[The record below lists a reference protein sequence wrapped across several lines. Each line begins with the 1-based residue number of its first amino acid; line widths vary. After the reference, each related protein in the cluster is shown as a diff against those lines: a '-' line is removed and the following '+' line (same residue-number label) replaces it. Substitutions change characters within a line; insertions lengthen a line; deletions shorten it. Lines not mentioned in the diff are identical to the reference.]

1 MARRVERGQQ
11 ASART
16 LPSDQGPSVSQPPR
30 PGTPFS
36 VPQRNSNTVPQLGN
50 LLQGSQPPRPGT
62 PFTVPQPDGNTL
74 PQQGKHL
81 TSRDP
86 RDFAPPGLLRRTR
99 YKFRCPNPYE
109 DQRFKKP
116 DAHVTE
122 KLQKL
127 KALVKAS
134 AKKSTPD
141 PLRNLKE
148 NKKWTVTLPLRVPE
162 GTSHPL
168 TRDTRQSVL
177 QPATR
182 KSGLIFCAHT
192 WEGEKKAHVHCV

>member
-1 MARRVERGQQ
+1 MARRVERGQE

-16 LPSDQGPSVSQPPR
+16 LPSDQGPVSQPPR

-36 VPQRNSNTVPQLGN
+36 VPQRNNNTVPQLGN

-86 RDFAPPGLLRRTR
+86 RDFDHPGLLRRTR
-99 YKFRCPNPYE
+99 YKFRSPNPYE

-122 KLQKL
+122 TQSSCQGFSQEEDPGPFEEPEREQKMD
-127 KALVKAS
+127 S
-134 AKKSTPD
+134 YNSS
-141 PLRNLKE
+141 
-148 NKKWTVTLPLRVPE
+148 E
-162 GTSHPL
+162 GS
-168 TRDTRQSVL
+168 
-177 QPATR
+177 
-182 KSGLIFCAHT
+182 
-192 WEGEKKAHVHCV
+192 

>member
-1 MARRVERGQQ
+1 M
-11 ASART
+11 
-16 LPSDQGPSVSQPPR
+16 
-30 PGTPFS
+30 
-36 VPQRNSNTVPQLGN
+36 
-50 LLQGSQPPRPGT
+50 
-62 PFTVPQPDGNTL
+62 
-74 PQQGKHL
+74 

-134 AKKSTPD
+134 AKKRTPD
-141 PLRNLKE
+141 PLRDLKE
-148 NKKWTVTLPLRVPE
+148 NKKWTVSFL
-162 GTSHPL
+162 
-168 TRDTRQSVL
+168 
-177 QPATR
+177 
-182 KSGLIFCAHT
+182 
-192 WEGEKKAHVHCV
+192 